1 MRIPADAIAENRCNS
16 RKKEIRPRSVCFE
29 HMIEEARDAL
39 ELSHQV
45 RKDLKELSRFW
56 TFRSFEEIH
65 AASLFYDFL
74 GAGMDEV
81 IKRLE
86 LLEHSVFKEDYGTIA
101 GENWPI
107 YDLVNYYDRLIDL
120 LRKAQS
126 EKKGEDLDMI
136 SVEKWRRTAGL
147 YAQVVC
153 HLEDR

>member
-1 MRIPADAIAENRCNS
+1 
-16 RKKEIRPRSVCFE
+16 
-29 HMIEEARDAL
+29 MIDETTDAL

-45 RKDLKELSRFW
+45 RMDLKELSRFW
-56 TFRSFEEIH
+56 TFWSFEEMH
-65 AASLFYDFL
+65 AASLFYDLL
-74 GAGMDEV
+74 GASMDEV
-81 IKRLE
+81 MKRLE
-86 LLEHSVFKEDYGTIA
+86 LLERSIRREDLKTIA

-120 LRKAQS
+120 SRKAQYG
-126 EKKGEDLDMI
+126 KVGEDIDLI

>member
-1 MRIPADAIAENRCNS
+1 M
-16 RKKEIRPRSVCFE
+16 
-29 HMIEEARDAL
+29 
-39 ELSHQV
+39 
-45 RKDLKELSRFW
+45 
-56 TFRSFEEIH
+56 
-65 AASLFYDFL
+65 FYDFL
-74 GAGMDEV
+74 GAGLDEV